1 MKIDIPDFALAA
13 INILNKSGYEAYAVG
28 GCVRDS
34 LMGKLPND
42 WDICTNAHPEK
53 VTAVFDGFKTIPTGL
68 KHGTITIIIDN
79 NPLEIT
85 TFRRDGEYSDSRRP
99 DSVLFVPDLKEDL
112 SRRDFTINAMAYS
125 EKDGLIDF
133 FGGRADLE
141 KKLIRC
147 VGEADIRFSEDALRI
162 LRAVRF
168 SSVLG
173 FEIEDKTSAALIEKK
188 NRLSRVSP
196 ERIAAEMNKLLL
208 GKNVFEVMKK
218 YREMI
223 AEFIPE
229 IRAAFDFE
237 QKNPHHNLNVYEH
250 ILKSIESAPKDL
262 TIRLTM
268 LFHDIGKPQ
277 CFTVDEKGIGHFK
290 GHQKLSAETAERVLI
305 RLKYPAD
312 TVSLVKSLILEHDN
326 RLKADERI
334 IKRFL
339 RKYGYEFFKLQAQV
353 RRADC
358 NAQSPKL
365 LNQKLEQI
373 EAAERLC
380 EKIVGENE
388 CFSLHELKINGDILI
403 KNGFRQGE
411 IIGDVLNR
419 LLENVISGELEN
431 TETVLLNKA
440 RELL

>member
-223 AEFIPE
+223 AEF
-229 IRAAFDFE
+229 
-237 QKNPHHNLNVYEH
+237 
-250 ILKSIESAPKDL
+250 
-262 TIRLTM
+262 
-268 LFHDIGKPQ
+268 
-277 CFTVDEKGIGHFK
+277 
-290 GHQKLSAETAERVLI
+290 
-305 RLKYPAD
+305 
-312 TVSLVKSLILEHDN
+312 
-326 RLKADERI
+326 
-334 IKRFL
+334 
-339 RKYGYEFFKLQAQV
+339 
-353 RRADC
+353 
-358 NAQSPKL
+358 
-365 LNQKLEQI
+365 
-373 EAAERLC
+373 
-380 EKIVGENE
+380 
-388 CFSLHELKINGDILI
+388 
-403 KNGFRQGE
+403 
-411 IIGDVLNR
+411 
-419 LLENVISGELEN
+419 
-431 TETVLLNKA
+431 
-440 RELL
+440 